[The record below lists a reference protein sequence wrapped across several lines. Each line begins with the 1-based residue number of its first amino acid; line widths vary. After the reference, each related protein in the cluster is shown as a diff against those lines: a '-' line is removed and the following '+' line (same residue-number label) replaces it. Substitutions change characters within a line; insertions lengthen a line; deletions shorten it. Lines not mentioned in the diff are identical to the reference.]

1 MQDLSANIAWS
12 FLSVNMQNNIAP
24 WYNCM
29 IITWKGVL
37 KTVQHNT
44 VLFVMESRV
53 SSNCTCNIHRLSSEK
68 EVNWKEN
75 TVGKIARR
83 RQIQKSTHDQILI
96 EWSAGQLSQIVKIL
110 RDFTGANCRKPK
122 AKPNYGWHTSPLKAL
137 A

>member
-1 MQDLSANIAWS
+1 
-12 FLSVNMQNNIAP
+12 
-24 WYNCM
+24 M

-44 VLFVMESRV
+44 VLFVMESR
-53 SSNCTCNIHRLSSEK
+53 SNCTCNIHKLSSEK

-96 EWSAGQLSQIVKIL
+96 EWSAGRLPQIVKIL
-110 RDFTGANCRKPK
+110 RDFMEQIVENQRQSQIMAGTPLLLKP
-122 AKPNYGWHTSPLKAL
+122 
-137 A
+137 

>member
-1 MQDLSANIAWS
+1 
-12 FLSVNMQNNIAP
+12 
-24 WYNCM
+24 M

-75 TVGKIARR
+75 IVEIHSGDSKVYAWTDTDLGEVLFYYVMFGNKENRDLLSKIYR
-83 RQIQKSTHDQILI
+83 ISFGGTFY
-96 EWSAGQLSQIVKIL
+96 
-110 RDFTGANCRKPK
+110 DFQD
-122 AKPNYGWHTSPLKAL
+122 H
-137 A
+137 